1 MFFYFNFL
9 YGDMVSVFE
18 TRPPRYY
25 NTKSSVHA
33 VLVDHCLSHCTVTVI
48 PWTMAMVTEDDVY
61 FYI

>member
-25 NTKSSVHA
+25 NTKSPVHA
-33 VLVDHCLSHCTVTVI
+33 VLADHCTVAGI
-48 PWTMAMVTEDDVY
+48 AWTMVTEDGVY